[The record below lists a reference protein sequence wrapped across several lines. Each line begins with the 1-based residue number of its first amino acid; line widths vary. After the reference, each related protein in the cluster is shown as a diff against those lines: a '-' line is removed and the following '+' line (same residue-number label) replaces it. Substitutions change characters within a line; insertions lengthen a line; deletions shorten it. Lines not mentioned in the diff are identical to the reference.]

1 MFLPTFSKE
10 FRRHLPKRGSGSI
23 CDHQVAAQPCRVR
36 FGASPMLD
44 FLFGGLTAQPA
55 FGAALFDA
63 ATREARCPHWYREGN
78 VPDTLEGRFALLATV
93 TALVMVRLEAL
104 GADGGRLSVALTE
117 RFVEVME
124 SEHRELGIGDPTL
137 GKTVRKLVAAL
148 SRRVDIWRATLA
160 GEREWSEAASDSLPG
175 GPDSAGWREKSL
187 RALADRLEVSSLEQ
201 LAQGQMLGETA

>member
-1 MFLPTFSKE
+1 
-10 FRRHLPKRGSGSI
+10 
-23 CDHQVAAQPCRVR
+23 
-36 FGASPMLD
+36 MLN
-44 FLFGGLTAQPA
+44 FLFGGLTARPA
-55 FGAALFDA
+55 HGAALFDA
-63 ATREARCPHWYREGN
+63 ATREARDPHWYRVGK

-148 SRRVDIWRATLA
+148 SRRVDIWRAAVA
-160 GEREWSEAASDSLPG
+160 GECDWAEAVNQSLPG
-175 GPDSAGWREKSL
+175 EAAAAGYRDTSL
-187 RALADRLEVSSLEQ
+187 RALAKRLEASSLERLTQ
-201 LAQGQMLGETA
+201 GELA

>member
-1 MFLPTFSKE
+1 
-10 FRRHLPKRGSGSI
+10 
-23 CDHQVAAQPCRVR
+23 
-36 FGASPMLD
+36 MLN

-55 FGAALFDA
+55 VGAPLFDA
-63 ATREARCPHWYREGN
+63 ATREARSPHWYREGK

-104 GADGGRLSVALTE
+104 GADGARLSVALTE

-148 SRRVDIWRATLA
+148 SRRVDLWRSALA
-160 GEREWSEAASDSLPG
+160 RESEWSEAASDSLPG
-175 GPDSAGWREKSL
+175 ELSGAGYRAKFL
-187 RALADRLEVSSLEQ
+187 RALADRLAASSLEQ
-201 LAQGQMLGETA
+201 LAQGKMMGETA